1 VDEHWFSPKN
11 LNESQAKWRS
21 SDPLSMHDG
30 NGGGDFSGYARVN
43 RGEGLLGSGIEAHN
57 LVNCAT
63 RVRVYK
69 HIVGSRRS
77 KIADIGC
84 GLGFLSMAL
93 MDVFAANVDGYEVSL
108 DAVEFAK
115 SRWAGPR
122 FFCQAIEPSVPLGR
136 MYDLIVAQEFYPFT
150 RTADC
155 NLHLGYLDSLRQS
168 LSQGGVLLV
177 GLSEGTNDSIL
188 SNIGKLRA
196 ALGSSHVEI
205 SRKRIPFDKVYKA
218 MPVYAVA
225 NFVSHVISFV
235 LKKPRFCV
243 LLIKR
248 V

>member
-1 VDEHWFSPKN
+1 
-11 LNESQAKWRS
+11 
-21 SDPLSMHDG
+21 M
-30 NGGGDFSGYARVN
+30 
-43 RGEGLLGSGIEAHN
+43 
-57 LVNCAT
+57 
-63 RVRVYK
+63 YK
-69 HIVGSRRS
+69 HIVGSGRS

-93 MDVFAANVDGYEVSL
+93 MDIFAARVDGYEVSL

-115 SRWAGPR
+115 GRWDGPR

-150 RTADC
+150 RTSDC
-155 NLHLGYLDSLRQS
+155 NLHLGYLDSLRHS

-177 GLSEGTNDSIL
+177 GLSEGSKDSIL
-188 SNIGKLRA
+188 SNIEKLRT
-196 ALGSSHVEI
+196 ALGSSHMEI
-205 SRKRIPFDKVYKA
+205 FLRRIPFDKVYRV
-218 MPVYAVA
+218 MPIYAVA

-235 LKKPRFCV
+235 LKKPLFCV